1 MADELAAGE
10 LTLRALHVS
19 DAPELHLIFSDP
31 ATHTIGEGP
40 ISNIADTQQWLL
52 RRDERRRQYGVT
64 WYGVRNENGTLIG
77 NAGLFIG
84 RTGIEPEIGFEIR
97 SVDQR
102 KGYGTHAVAAVVA
115 EAHRAGWTRIWATVR
130 PSNAASLRALT
141 RAGFISDHTEDEERG
156 SLVYLHHVRN

>member
-10 LTLRALHVS
+10 LSLRALDVS

-40 ISNIADTQQWLL
+40 KSSIADTRQWLR
-52 RRDERRRQYGVT
+52 RRDERRREYGVT
-64 WYGVRNENGTLIG
+64 WYGVRDDDGTLIG

-84 RTGIEPEIGFEIR
+84 RTGVEPEIGFEIR
-97 SVDQR
+97 AVDQG
-102 KGYGTHAVAAVVA
+102 KGYGTRAAAAVVA

-130 PSNAASLRALT
+130 PTNAAPLQALT
-141 RAGFISDHTEDEERG
+141 RAGFVSDRTEDEGRG
-156 SLVYLHHVRN
+156 SLVYLYHRQN

>member
-1 MADELAAGE
+1 MADELSAGE

-19 DAPELHLIFSDP
+19 DASELHLIFSDP

-40 ISNIADTQQWLL
+40 ISDISDPRQWLL

-84 RTGIEPEIGFEIR
+84 RTGIEPAIGFEIR
-97 SVDQR
+97 SIDQR
-102 KGYGTHAVAAVVA
+102 EGYGTHADL
-115 EAHRAGWTRIWATVR
+115 GDCS

-141 RAGFISDHTEDEERG
+141 RAGFINDRTEDEERG
-156 SLVYLHHVRN
+156 GLAYLHHVRN